1 MPHNNYS
8 IHKKVEMKILTIIG
22 ARPQF
27 IKAAPFSVAIRQY
40 FKEVIVHTG
49 QHYDENMSNIFFN
62 EMGIPKPD
70 YNLEIGSGSHGQQTG
85 EMLIGLEVVMLKEKP
100 DYVVVFGDTNSTIAG
115 ALAAAKLH
123 IPIGHIEA
131 GLRSFNR
138 NMPEEINRIATD
150 VISSQLFCPTD
161 NAVELLEKE
170 GIVNEVYQC
179 GDIMY
184 DAMLHFLPCSDEKS
198 QIIDEL
204 GLKKHE
210 YFLFTMHRPENTDH
224 PDRIKAI
231 FKGLE
236 ACDKPI
242 IYPVHPRMRSV
253 LEKPEIAKIVSKI
266 EHLRLI
272 DPVGYLDMI
281 KLEKNASKIITDSGG
296 MQKEAYFVKRP
307 CITIRDESEWVET
320 IDAGYN
326 VIVGSDSK
334 LIAEA
339 IEGFNPE
346 FSDDHLYGNGKSAE
360 LIAGEIF
367 KYLRK

>member
-1 MPHNNYS
+1 MKN
-8 IHKKVEMKILTIIG
+8 KKRILTIIG

-27 IKAAPFSVAIRQY
+27 IKAAPFSNAIRKH
-40 FKEVIVHTG
+40 FHEVIVHTG
-49 QHYDENMSNIFFN
+49 QHYDGNMSNIFFN

-70 YNLEIGSGSHGQQTG
+70 YNLNVGSGRHGKQTG
-85 EMLIGLEVVMLKEKP
+85 EMLIKLEEVMLKEKP

-138 NMPEEINRIATD
+138 KMPEEINRIATD

-161 NAVELLEKE
+161 NAVDLLKNE
-170 GIVNEVYQC
+170 GIKKEVYQC

-184 DAMLHFLPCSDEKS
+184 DAMLHFLPLSDKKS
-198 QIIDEL
+198 EIIDEL
-204 GLKKHE
+204 GLKNYK
-210 YFLFTMHRPENTDH
+210 YFLFTMHRPENTGH
-224 PDRIKAI
+224 SERIKSI

-236 ACDKPI
+236 ACEKPI
-242 IYPVHPRMRSV
+242 IYPVHPRMRKV
-253 LEKPEIAKIVSKI
+253 LESPEIAESIKNVKN
-266 EHLRLI
+266 LKLI
-272 DPVGYLDMI
+272 DPIGYLDMI
-281 KLEKNASKIITDSGG
+281 QLEKNASKIITDSGG

-320 IDAGYN
+320 VDAGYN
-326 VIVGSDSK
+326 VIVGVDTE

-339 IEGFNPE
+339 IKE
-346 FSDDHLYGNGKSAE
+346 FDPVFKKDHLYGNGQSANDIAKKIFDY
-360 LIAGEIF
+360 LI
-367 KYLRK
+367 